1 MKEKNELCQ
10 TLESCI
16 TDDFLQ
22 ELAFGRYKGAPESW
36 VKAIAYE
43 LLMRRTGWADAVSAC
58 RSVQEEEPKKS
69 STVYGVTRL

>member
-1 MKEKNELCQ
+1 MSLCQ
-10 TLESCI
+10 TIESCI

-43 LLMRRTGWADAVSAC
+43 LLMRRTGWGDAVNAC
-58 RSVQEEEPKKS
+58 RSVRE
-69 STVYGVTRL
+69 TA